1 MKKVFNYNITCN
13 LNNFYFSIKEADYF
27 IYKSDNNLIVVGE
40 NEDYKKCMNIILD
53 VNSINTDNP
62 IEKEYDGYIE
72 IYKTV
77 IYDSDMSESKLKELK
92 KSIIEKVKKQIKN
105 HIHFDIMEMKKFI
118 EKYEKEILKK

>member
-1 MKKVFNYNITCN
+1 MKKVFNYTITCN
-13 LNNFYFSIKEADYF
+13 LNNLYLSIREADYF

-40 NEDYKKCMNIILD
+40 DEDYKKCMNTILNI
-53 VNSINTDNP
+53 NSINTDNP

-77 IYDSDMSESKLKELK
+77 IYDSDISESKLKELK
-92 KSIIEKVKKQIKN
+92 NSIIEKVKNQIKK

-118 EKYEKEILKK
+118 EKYEKEI

>member
-40 NEDYKKCMNIILD
+40 NEDYKKCMNTIWD

-72 IYKTV
+72 IYKSV
-77 IYDSDMSESKLKELK
+77 IYDSDIPESKLKELK
-92 KSIIEKVKKQIKN
+92 NSIIEKVKKRMKN

-118 EKYEKEILKK
+118 EKYENEILKK

>member
-13 LNNFYFSIKEADYF
+13 LNNFYLSIKEADYF
-27 IYKSDNNLIVVGE
+27 IYKSDKNLIVVGE

-77 IYDSDMSESKLKELK
+77 IYDSDMPESKLKELK
-92 KSIIEKVKKQIKN
+92 KSVIEKVKKRIKN
-105 HIHFDIMEMKKFI
+105 YIHFDIMEMKKFI
-118 EKYEKEILKK
+118 EKYEKEI

>member
-92 KSIIEKVKKQIKN
+92 KSIIEKVKKRIKS

-118 EKYEKEILKK
+118 EKYENEILKK

>member
-1 MKKVFNYNITCN
+1 MKKIFNYNITCN
-13 LNNFYFSIKEADYF
+13 LNNFYLSIKEADYF

-77 IYDSDMSESKLKELK
+77 IYDSDISESKLKELK
-92 KSIIEKVKKQIKN
+92 KSIIEKVKRRIKN
-105 HIHFDIMEMKKFI
+105 YIHFDIMEMKKFI
-118 EKYEKEILKK
+118 EKYEKEI

>member
-1 MKKVFNYNITCN
+1 MKKIFNYNITCN
-13 LNNFYFSIKEADYF
+13 LNNFYFSIKEADYY
-27 IYKSDNNLIVVGE
+27 IYKSDNNLIVAGE

-92 KSIIEKVKKQIKN
+92 KSIIEKVKKRIKS

-118 EKYEKEILKK
+118 EKYENEI

>member
-53 VNSINTDNP
+53 VNSVNTDNP

-77 IYDSDMSESKLKELK
+77 IYDSDMSECKLKELK
-92 KSIIEKVKKQIKN
+92 KSIIEKVKKRIKN

-118 EKYEKEILKK
+118 EKYEKEI

>member
-13 LNNFYFSIKEADYF
+13 LNNFYLSIKEADYF
-27 IYKSDNNLIVVGE
+27 IYKSDKNLIVVGE
-40 NEDYKKCMNIILD
+40 NEDCKKCMNIILD

-77 IYDSDMSESKLKELK
+77 IYDSDMPESKLKELK
-92 KSIIEKVKKQIKN
+92 KSIIEKVKKRIKN
-105 HIHFDIMEMKKFI
+105 YIHFDIMEMKKFI
-118 EKYEKEILKK
+118 EKYEKEI

>member
-118 EKYEKEILKK
+118 EKYENEILKK

>member
-13 LNNFYFSIKEADYF
+13 LNNFYLSIKEADYF
-27 IYKSDNNLIVVGE
+27 IYKSDKNLIVVGE

-77 IYDSDMSESKLKELK
+77 IYDSDMPESKLKELK
-92 KSIIEKVKKQIKN
+92 KSIIEKVKKRIKN
-105 HIHFDIMEMKKFI
+105 YIHFDIMEMKKFI
-118 EKYEKEILKK
+118 EKYEKEI